1 MGRPKSAYA
10 AQAVSSDYVGTK
22 DAAAILGVSISSV
35 QKLVER
41 GKLEAWRT
49 EGGHRRVSMESLKA
63 LAHDF
68 APAAAASAA
77 APANGKRLQRAI
89 RILVVEDNPVM
100 SKVLGKHLE
109 RFGDALE
116 VAFSNDA
123 AEALLKITEDKP
135 DLVITDLAMQPFDGF
150 HLIRVLRSSAKYQDI
165 IVIALTGLSEE
176 EIQKKG
182 GLGDNTTVYRKP
194 LPYERLS
201 GFLDAMAQMRGISL
215 GAVRK

>member
-10 AQAVSSDYVGTK
+10 PQAVSSDYVGTK
-22 DAAAILGVSISSV
+22 DAAAILGVSVSSV

-49 EGGHRRVSMESLKA
+49 DGGHRRISMQSLKV
-63 LAHDF
+63 LAQESAPTAGTTSHDG
-68 APAAAASAA
+68 AAHQLA
-77 APANGKRLQRAI
+77 KRAI

-100 SKVLGKHLE
+100 SKALGKHLE

-116 VAFSNDA
+116 VAFTNDA

-150 HLIRVLRSSAKYQDI
+150 HLIRVLRSSARYQDI
-165 IVIALTGLSEE
+165 VVIVLTGLSEE
-176 EIQKKG
+176 EIEKKG
-182 GLGDNTTVYRKP
+182 GLGGSTTVYRKP
-194 LPYERLS
+194 LPYERLN
-201 GFLDAMAQMRGISL
+201 GFLDAMAQFRGAAS
-215 GAVRK
+215 GALRK